1 MEQPNEKELTQA
13 YLKQVEIL
21 EEDDDFDE
29 FEIDGIY
36 FLIFFIFL
44 EWEDKTASIDDTRL
58 WKNNWEDE
66 DIDDDFI
73 IQLRKELK
81 H

>member
-36 FLIFFIFL
+36 FLIFFIFFQNGKIKL
-44 EWEDKTASIDDTRL
+44 LLLMIQDYGK
-58 WKNNWEDE
+58 
-66 DIDDDFI
+66 I
-73 IQLRKELK
+73 IGKMKILMMILLYN
-81 H
+81 

>member
-36 FLIFFIFL
+36 FLIF
-44 EWEDKTASIDDTRL
+44 
-58 WKNNWEDE
+58 
-66 DIDDDFI
+66 
-73 IQLRKELK
+73 
-81 H
+81 